1 MRRLLIVLACLASLG
16 GLSACGS
23 APADWTYTPLEN
35 FDPSQVSMLPHN
47 PYQGISGVAATPIAP
62 QPRAQ
67 AAVSPRE

>member
-1 MRRLLIVLACLASLG
+1 MRRFLVVFALLGSVG

-35 FDPSQVSMLPHN
+35 FDPAQVSMLPHN
-47 PYQGISGVAATPIAP
+47 PYQGTSGVAATPIAP

-67 AAVSPRE
+67 AAVSSGQ